1 MGFCVISEAMLA
13 RCGTPVKQGQVT
25 KDEVT
30 YPFSA
35 NSVFLNHGR
44 HSRAFG
50 TEFQD
55 KFRLL

>member
-1 MGFCVISEAMLA
+1 MSIICEKL
-13 RCGTPVKQGQVT
+13 GQAT

-35 NSVFLNHGR
+35 NSVFLNYVR
-44 HSRAFG
+44 HSRAFE